1 MSAIW
6 ASPLGPPPSRPVPG
20 RERRSIVI
28 VSHVPPWPA
37 AAGNEYRLARLI
49 SWLESSGFDVHLVY
63 RPFRDAPLGEHEVRL
78 LAERYPRLYVVDP
91 RGPSVTFATDAPEAF
106 AAMTEISRRPVPAH
120 DRELATYAERLE
132 PRVLDLTRSFA
143 PDPLIA
149 VVAGVA
155 GALRPLAVIALYIFM
170 APVLRF
176 VPRGTLRMLDLIDVF
191 SSKQEKVLRFG
202 VDDRLAVSTAD
213 EAFLIREADVAIAIQ
228 ADEAKAV
235 RALVPDRRVVTA
247 GIDYPVVDDV
257 ADPIGHRV
265 LLVGSDNPLNKA
277 GLAAF
282 LRYAWPLV
290 LRSVPDAE
298 LAVVGSVGRILSGAE
313 TGVAVL
319 GRVDDVDDA
328 YASASV
334 AINPAI
340 AGTGVKVK
348 TLEAIAH
355 LRPIVV
361 WPSGIEG
368 VPETVRRACA
378 VATNWS
384 MFARHVIEHL
394 SRPELLVQLR
404 SDRARFAAALSA
416 DVTYAEL
423 RQALD
428 EVEMGAAEVRA

>member
-1 MSAIW
+1 
-6 ASPLGPPPSRPVPG
+6 V
-20 RERRSIVI
+20 V
-28 VSHVPPWPA
+28 VSHVTPWPA

-49 SWLESSGFDVHLVY
+49 SWLESRGFDVHLVY
-63 RPFRDAPLGEHEVRL
+63 RPFRETPLGEHEVRQ

-91 RGPSVTFATDAPEAF
+91 RGPSVTFATDVPEAY
-106 AAMTEISRRPVPAH
+106 AAMIEISRRPARVH
-120 DRELATYAERLE
+120 DRELAAYAERLE

-143 PDPLIA
+143 PDPLIG

-155 GALRPLAVIALYIFM
+155 GALQPLAVIALYIFM

-202 VDDRLAVSTAD
+202 VDDSFAVSTAD

-228 ADEAKAV
+228 ADESNAV
-235 RALVPDRRVVTA
+235 RALVPDRRVITA
-247 GIDYPVVDDV
+247 GIDCPVVDEI

-265 LLVGSDNPLNKA
+265 LMVGSDNPLNKA

-319 GRVDDVDDA
+319 GRVDDIDDA
-328 YASASV
+328 YASARV
-334 AINPAI
+334 AINPAV

-368 VPETVRRACA
+368 VPETVRRACSI
-378 VATNWS
+378 ATNWS
-384 MFARHVIEHL
+384 MFARHVIEQL
-394 SRPELLVQLR
+394 SRPALLAQLR
-404 SDRARFAAALSA
+404 SDRALVAEALSA
-416 DVTYAEL
+416 DATYAEL
-423 RQALD
+423 RQALEGN
-428 EVEMGAAEVRA
+428 EVGGAGVTAAAARPAGTAGGRA